1 MHTISRNETT
11 FLRNTISSL
20 RFRVHTFEA
29 LLEDERDL
37 RWHFLALLFFIDLRG
52 SCRAR
57 RSALLK
63 QRWKWSSTRNFNFPS
78 LRSLLYYPEKCA
90 FVQPLPTIQFK
101 QIAPTFLCIRISP
114 KIPKS
119 EFPRF
124 QIPCIVNLEFLCYR
138 SKQELSIGF
147 EVNSMHRVSTFLD
160 SICLALS
167 ETETFDS
174 TLEQKFLRTY
184 NFSEKFPAS
193 KFSSCWI
200 LFAKFEI
207 SRNFRFLSKQIAL
220 LWM

>member
-1 MHTISRNETT
+1 MKVVFNAEFQFSIPVK
-11 FLRNTISSL
+11 SSL
-20 RFRVHTFEA
+20 LSR
-29 LLEDERDL
+29 
-37 RWHFLALLFFIDLRG
+37 
-52 SCRAR
+52 
-57 RSALLK
+57 
-63 QRWKWSSTRNFNFPS
+63 
-78 LRSLLYYPEKCA
+78 EKCICA
-90 FVQPLPTIQFK
+90 TVTTIQFK
-101 QIAPTFLCIRISP
+101 QIAPTFLCIRISS

-167 ETETFDS
+167 ETGTFDS

-193 KFSSCWI
+193 KFSSC
-200 LFAKFEI
+200 
-207 SRNFRFLSKQIAL
+207 
-220 LWM
+220 